1 MHESGK
7 IWSISKTNGL
17 ILQELYLSVKH
28 SPIIFA
34 GPDDPNALGN
44 TISAR
49 RGKCMDEKNT
59 LESKEKRGVGW
70 WRGHGNMGEE
80 IIRATSI
87 FMQPVILVR
96 SLGPYDFNKVMGK
109 WGRWPPFF
117 LC

>member
-7 IWSISKTNGL
+7 IWSISQTNGF

-59 LESKEKRGVGW
+59 LESKEKKGGW
-70 WRGHGNMGEE
+70 WRGHGNQGESDKYIHATRYISAFIRTIRFQGDGKMGEM
-80 IIRATSI
+80 TC
-87 FMQPVILVR
+87 F
-96 SLGPYDFNKVMGK
+96 SL
-109 WGRWPPFF
+109 
-117 LC
+117 C